1 MDNEQ
6 TNKPQRVQDL
16 WFEDGNLVIQTGN
29 SQYRVYR
36 GLLATCSGVFTDMLS
51 FPQPADAE
59 LVEGCPLVRLLD
71 PDVEVTP
78 FLKAIFQP
86 DFFMPFPAP
95 TALDAI
101 VGCLRLSH
109 KYGVD
114 YLRRRALIHL
124 SSRYPTKLRRG
135 KSLPTRLS
143 ESVSSSSRARV
154 EATCIL
160 PWAFYGLSANFDKIG
175 ADIFTGNVGNPLCLP
190 VDDQASFLNGH
201 NWQTTSTA
209 ADAPRFLWHP
219 LNIPGCEDP
228 SGCHTQRLNAMEAA
242 REGLDYGSSIFFD
255 IWREEEWDYL
265 HGVCPTCLRAL
276 RNTHTAT
283 RRAFF
288 DKLPE
293 MYNLPSWAQLEQLRT
308 DAIGDSPF
316 D

>member
-1 MDNEQ
+1 
-6 TNKPQRVQDL
+6 
-16 WFEDGNLVIQTGN
+16 
-29 SQYRVYR
+29 
-36 GLLATCSGVFTDMLS
+36 
-51 FPQPADAE
+51 
-59 LVEGCPLVRLLD
+59 
-71 PDVEVTP
+71 
-78 FLKAIFQP
+78 
-86 DFFMPFPAP
+86 
-95 TALDAI
+95 
-101 VGCLRLSH
+101 
-109 KYGVD
+109 VD

-124 SSRYPTKLRRG
+124 SSRYPTKLSTLDRIFF
-135 KSLPTRLS
+135 PTGIQDLKPSWKIPPDPTFRICVILL
-143 ESVSSSSRARV
+143 AREV
-154 EATCIL
+154 EATWIL

-175 ADIFTGNVGNPLCLP
+175 AAIFTGNVGNPLWLP
-190 VDDQASFLNGH
+190 VDDQASFLKGH

-242 REGLDYGSSIFFD
+242 REGLEYGSSIFFD

-265 HGVCPTCLRAL
+265 QGVCPTCLRAL